1 MAWVLAAAAVAEGEN
16 QEQARRQ
23 TRATGWF
30 CCRMQGGGN
39 MLAGMV
45 CDSAGA
51 LFKAPMPVLG
61 VKRRRGEDAKRR

>member
-1 MAWVLAAAAVAEGEN
+1 
-16 QEQARRQ
+16 
-23 TRATGWF
+23 
-30 CCRMQGGGN
+30 MQGGGN